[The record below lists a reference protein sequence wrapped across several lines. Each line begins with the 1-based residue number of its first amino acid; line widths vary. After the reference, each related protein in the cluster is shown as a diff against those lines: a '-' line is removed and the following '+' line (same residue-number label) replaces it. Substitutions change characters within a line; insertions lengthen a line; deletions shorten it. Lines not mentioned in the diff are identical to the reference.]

1 VNFLKSGE
9 ACGAFNGPIARD
21 RISVRELRRTGLG
34 ELIQADLNGD
44 GWVDL
49 DDMQHYMQFVG
60 Q

>member
-1 VNFLKSGE
+1 
-9 ACGAFNGPIARD
+9 
-21 RISVRELRRTGLG
+21 LG

-49 DDMQHYMQFVG
+49 DDMQHYMQFGG

>member
-1 VNFLKSGE
+1 
-9 ACGAFNGPIARD
+9 
-21 RISVRELRRTGLG
+21 VRELRRTGMG

-49 DDMQHYMQFVG
+49 DDMQHYMQFGG